1 MAERNRITRTV
12 RPLRNG
18 QITIPADFRRQLDIT
33 DESLLQISVAG
44 QELRIRV
51 LRAAPAT
58 TAGSPWLADLYAR
71 FAPVRQEAAERGLG
85 EAEIN
90 DAIDAAVA
98 AVRRGDA

>member
-1 MAERNRITRTV
+1 MAERNRVTRIV

-44 QELRIRV
+44 QELHIRV
-51 LRAAPAT
+51 LRAT

-98 AVRRGDA
+98 AVRRGNA